1 MTTGTVSPPLTP
13 AASRIRRLTTMKW
26 QSPPILKTEL
36 RKGAP
41 LMVPRTGTRPRAPKV
56 FSTSKGRRMEQT
68 SPPSLRLTTARKR
81 LTGDFACEDFGA
93 APLVLEAGVDAAPFV
108 LDAPSLVA

>member
-1 MTTGTVSPPLTP
+1 
-13 AASRIRRLTTMKW
+13 MKW
-26 QSPPILKTEL
+26 QSPPMQKTEL

-56 FSTSKGRRMEQT
+56 FSTSKGRLMEQT

-81 LTGDFACEDFGA
+81 LTGDFACEDFN
-93 APLVLEAGVDAAPFV
+93 AAPFI
-108 LDAPSLVA
+108 LDAASFVVLFFVATFLASRFISPFQGLVP